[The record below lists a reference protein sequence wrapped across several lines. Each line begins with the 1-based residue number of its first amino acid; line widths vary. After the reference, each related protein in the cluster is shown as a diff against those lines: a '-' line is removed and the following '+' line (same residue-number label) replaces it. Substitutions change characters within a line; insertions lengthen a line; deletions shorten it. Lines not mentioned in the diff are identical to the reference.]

1 MGSGLEEVAVAHV
14 ALHHVTR
21 RDGLLSHRVDGVGTS
36 PLCTLVAGPLVG
48 VEVARLHGRVSRY
61 SHSKWYRY
69 LACTVYARCTHGV
82 CMVYAWCR
90 HGVGMVSEV

>member
-1 MGSGLEEVAVAHV
+1 MRVRVRVRLR
-14 ALHHVTR
+14 LR
-21 RDGLLSHRVDGVGTS
+21 LRLRVDGVGTT